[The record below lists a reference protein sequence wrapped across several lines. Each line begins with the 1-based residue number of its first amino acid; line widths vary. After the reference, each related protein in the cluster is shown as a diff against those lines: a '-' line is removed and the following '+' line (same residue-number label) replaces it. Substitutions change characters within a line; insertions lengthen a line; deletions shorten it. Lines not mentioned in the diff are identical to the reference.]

1 MDKNNDIYKKKKIGK
16 YFLKKE
22 DMDIYYL
29 NISYWK
35 HILNTKWKLLTKRK
49 VYWLIIKK
57 EIGKKHW

>member
-22 DMDIYYL
+22 DIDIYYL
-29 NISYWK
+29 NFSYWK